1 MGDFSL
7 AFKQINDKT
16 DKQLNRIIKKTVFD
30 LTSSIIQGSPTDTGR
45 FRGNWQVSFDT
56 PTDRELSNLDK
67 SGNATISKIG
77 TQINSNKIPLVYWIN
92 NNLPYGN
99 SLEYGLYPKNSKTG
113 KTINGFSVQ
122 APMGFVR
129 INVSRFNNFL
139 KDNTKG

>member
-7 AFKQINDKT
+7 AFQNITTKSIKT
-16 DKQLNRIIKKTVFD
+16 TENVIKKTVFD

-56 PTDRELSNLDK
+56 PTDNKLSNLDK

-129 INVSRFNNFL
+129 LNIIRFNKFL
-139 KDNTKG
+139 KDNIK

>member
-7 AFKQINDKT
+7 VFKNINDKT
-16 DKQLNRIIKKTVFD
+16 EQQLNRIIKKSVFD
-30 LTSSIIQGSPTDTGR
+30 LTSAIIQGSPTDTGR
-45 FRGNWQVSFDT
+45 FRGNWQVSFNT
-56 PTDRELSNLDK
+56 PIDSELSNLDK
-67 SGNATISKIG
+67 SGNATISKID
-77 TQINSNKIPLVYWIN
+77 TQINSNKVPLVYWIN

-129 INVSRFNNFL
+129 LNIIRFNKFL
-139 KDNTKG
+139 KDNIRN

>member
-7 AFKQINDKT
+7 AFQNITTKSIKATENV
-16 DKQLNRIIKKTVFD
+16 IKKTVFD

-56 PTDRELSNLDK
+56 PTDNKLSNLDK

-77 TQINSNKIPLVYWIN
+77 TQINSNKVPLVYWIN

-113 KTINGFSVQ
+113 KTINGFSIQ

-129 INVSRFNNFL
+129 LNIIRFNKFL
-139 KDNTKG
+139 KDNIRN